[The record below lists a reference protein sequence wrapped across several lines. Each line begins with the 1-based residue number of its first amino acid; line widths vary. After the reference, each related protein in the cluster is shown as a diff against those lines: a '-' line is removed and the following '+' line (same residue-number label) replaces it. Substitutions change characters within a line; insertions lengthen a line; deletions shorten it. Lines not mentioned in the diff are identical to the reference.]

1 MTKATDT
8 QLEVLS
14 HHYSETFELL
24 KNDVAKRDRLF
35 LYILIVIFT
44 LLLYMSAPNAMGEA
58 VNNFLN
64 SQTGG
69 EGSQIID
76 VSFIGAILLLVLL
89 SLSHTYFQTV
99 LHVERQYNYV
109 YQLEKV
115 LCEYFDNKAF
125 IREGEFY
132 RRYRRMFSKWTKAIF
147 WWLFPCL
154 FLLFNIIWL
163 IFLWWR
169 SGGVLCLPGYRQSH
183 FTEHTHVPGFLPAG
197 TLREE
202 IDRLRPP

>member
-24 KNDVAKRDRLF
+24 KNDVSKRDRLF

-44 LLLYMSAPNAMGEA
+44 LLLYMSAPNAMGELL
-58 VNNFLN
+58 NNFLN
-64 SQTGG
+64 NQTGG
-69 EGSQIID
+69 QGSQIID

-99 LHVERQYNYV
+99 LHVERQYSYV

-132 RRYRRMFSKWTKAIF
+132 RRYKRMFSKWTKAIF

-169 SGGVLCLPGYRQSH
+169 SGAPFVYLVIDSLIS
-183 FTEHTHVPGFLPAG
+183 LS
-197 TLREE
+197 TLTSLVFYLLALFKKR
-202 IDRLRPP
+202 

>member
-24 KNDVAKRDRLF
+24 KNDVSKRDRLF

-44 LLLYMSAPNAMGEA
+44 LLLYMSAPNAMGELL
-58 VNNFLN
+58 NNFLN

-99 LHVERQYNYV
+99 LHVERQYSYV

-169 SGGVLCLPGYRQSH
+169 SGAPFAYLVIDSLISLS
-183 FTEHTHVPGFLPAG
+183 
-197 TLREE
+197 TLTSLVFYLLALFKKR
-202 IDRLRPP
+202 